1 MQHLGVAA
9 TILLI
14 VIILGCVVIVMRHPS
29 HNRRTPPEQRPRKP
43 VGHLQFGAMSGQ
55 SHSLGAVSRLASSVN
70 GRDWRITWDPAT
82 KLDPNAIPTNTYMV
96 DVVGPRPYKVSS
108 LYNQKVTGTHYD
120 VPQYLF
126 EGEYDVTVWP
136 YDAKYG
142 KGLPKSG
149 RFKNV

>member
-1 MQHLGVAA
+1 MA
-9 TILLI
+9 
-14 VIILGCVVIVMRHPS
+14 PE
-29 HNRRTPPEQRPRKP
+29 RRPNKP
-43 VGHLQFGAMSGQ
+43 VGHLHFAATSGQ
-55 SHSLGAVSRLASSVN
+55 NYSLGSVSRLASSVN

-82 KLDPNAIPTNTYMV
+82 KLDPHAIPTNTYII

-108 LYNQKVTGTHYD
+108 IYNHQVTGTHYD

-142 KGLPKSG
+142 KGIGKSG